1 MSLRTQSSL
10 PIWNYN
16 EVLEDNNVTDYAFYH
31 AYSLCKLKV
40 IYELSKKHPEAGA
53 FAPCSMSIFHKKDSN
68 TTNIVSLNI
77 NALIS
82 TLALKDKALI
92 KMLTKTQGEMQN
104 ILKDAIEQK
113 RVLVTTLLCLFN
125 R

>member
-1 MSLRTQSSL
+1 MDGSMKMNGFVEANY
-10 PIWNYN
+10 INYN
-16 EVLEDNNVTDYAFYH
+16 EVLEDSNVTDYAFYH

-40 IYELSKKHPEAGA
+40 IYELSKKHLEAGA

-104 ILKDAIEQK
+104 ILKDAIE
-113 RVLVTTLLCLFN
+113 
-125 R
+125 